1 MTRRII
7 AAVGRALSTRP
18 ADHAEPRPHFHQGAQ
33 GNVAAC
39 FAHSCDRPQM
49 HVVTRPATPARPRAR
64 ARKRDSVRFSE
75 SRSGRRAKKSM
86 SWRCGGSILRR

>member
-18 ADHAEPRPHFHQGAQ
+18 AHTEHPHFHQGAQ

-39 FAHSCDRPQM
+39 FAHGCDRPQL
-49 HVVTRPATPARPRAR
+49 
-64 ARKRDSVRFSE
+64 
-75 SRSGRRAKKSM
+75 SM
-86 SWRCGGSILRR
+86 

>member
-18 ADHAEPRPHFHQGAQ
+18 AAIHNDPHFHQGAQ

-39 FAHSCDRPQM
+39 FATGCDRPHM
-49 HVVTRPATPARPRAR
+49 HVR
-64 ARKRDSVRFSE
+64 
-75 SRSGRRAKKSM
+75 
-86 SWRCGGSILRR
+86 

>member
-18 ADHAEPRPHFHQGAQ
+18 ATTGTENPHFHQGAQ

-39 FAHSCDRPQM
+39 FAHGCDRPQM
-49 HVVTRPATPARPRAR
+49 LV
-64 ARKRDSVRFSE
+64 
-75 SRSGRRAKKSM
+75 
-86 SWRCGGSILRR
+86 

>member
-18 ADHAEPRPHFHQGAQ
+18 ATSTDHPHFHQGAQ

-39 FAHSCDRPQM
+39 FAHGCDRPQLA
-49 HVVTRPATPARPRAR
+49 V
-64 ARKRDSVRFSE
+64 
-75 SRSGRRAKKSM
+75 
-86 SWRCGGSILRR
+86 

>member
-18 ADHAEPRPHFHQGAQ
+18 TATEHPHFHQGAQ

-39 FAHSCDRPQM
+39 FAHGCDRPHL
-49 HVVTRPATPARPRAR
+49 HV
-64 ARKRDSVRFSE
+64 
-75 SRSGRRAKKSM
+75 
-86 SWRCGGSILRR
+86 